1 MKYYKEYIN
10 IEKKTVGKKKRYDNN
25 IFTFDIETT
34 SYFILDNVQH
44 NTIDYDELDEK
55 TRKEIKSQ
63 GTMYIWMLGVNKDVY
78 YGRTYEELK
87 DFLSILDMN
96 IPEKKIMFIHN
107 LAFEFQFLYSEI
119 KMTEVFARKSHKVI
133 KCEFEEYNFELHCTY
148 FMSNAKLEKLSD
160 IYNLPVS
167 KKVGDLDYSKVRHS
181 NTPLTDEEM
190 GYCEYDCLV
199 LYYYIEFELKKYLY
213 VNKIPITSTGHVRK
227 ELKDLISK
235 DYSYKARVKKAI
247 NTDPHIYNLLV
258 SSFQG
263 GFTHAN
269 YIYADEVL
277 KNVDSYDETSAYPYV
292 MVTHKFPSTKFKK
305 CDIKSVTDMVK
316 NFAYLLHIKINNLKS
331 KLYNNF
337 ISSSK
342 CINLKGAVYDNGRII
357 KANSCEMIL
366 TDVDFYLYLD
376 TYTFDY
382 EIIEAYY
389 SVYNY
394 LPLKYV
400 NFILDKYVVKTQY
413 KGVSGKEIEYNL
425 EKQKFNALYGMTVTN
440 NIKDEVV
447 FENSIWSE
455 VELTNDEIEEK
466 LNNEEKQSFLS
477 FSYGVWVTA
486 WARKNL
492 LTNVMKL
499 DPYVVYCDTD
509 SIKLV
514 QGYDKS
520 ILDHYNETVENRIK
534 YVANKR
540 GIDISRFAPKDKKG
554 NTHMLGLFE
563 FEKEDY
569 QDYSYKEFITQ
580 GAKKYAVKEVVEDKE
595 TKELSDKI
603 KITVAGVPKSGAKAL
618 KDLKDFK
625 DGLVF
630 KFKDTNKNL
639 LVYADNQESFILT
652 DYLGNKCEV
661 KDKSGCCLL
670 PNSYTLG
677 KALDYAYL
685 LSDDSAKR
693 SIYKE

>member
-1 MKYYKEYIN
+1 MRYYKEYET
-10 IEKKTVGKKKRYDNN
+10 IEKKTVGTKKRYDNN

-34 SYFILDNVQH
+34 SYFILDEVQH
-44 NTIDYDELDEK
+44 NTIDYDVLDEK

-119 KMTEVFARKSHKVI
+119 KMENVFARKSHKVI
-133 KCEFEEYNFELHCTY
+133 KCEMRDYNFELHCTY

-160 IYNLPVS
+160 IYNLPVT
-167 KKVGDLDYSKVRHS
+167 KKVGDLDYSKARHS

-227 ELKDLISK
+227 ELKDKTNK

-258 SSFQG
+258 ASFQG
-263 GFTHAN
+263 GYTHAN

-277 KNVDSYDETSAYPYV
+277 KNIDSYDETSAYPYV

-305 CDIKSVTDMVK
+305 CDIKSAADMVK

-376 TYTFDY
+376 AYTFEY

-413 KGVSGKEIEYNL
+413 KGIKEKKIEYNL

-447 FENSIWSE
+447 FDGSIWSE
-455 VELTNDEIEEK
+455 VELTNDEILEKLEDEEK
-466 LNNEEKQSFLS
+466 KGFLS
-477 FSYGVWVTA
+477 FAYGVWVTA

-520 ILDHYNETVENRIK
+520 ILEHYNETVENRIK
-534 YVANKR
+534 YVSNKR

-554 NTHMLGLFE
+554 NIHMLGLFE

-569 QDYSYKEFITQ
+569 QDYSYVSFITQ
-580 GAKKYAVKEVVEDKE
+580 GAKKYA
-595 TKELSDKI
+595 TKELVKDEETNEIKEEI

-625 DGLVF
+625 DGLIF

-639 LVYADNQESFILT
+639 LVYADDQEPFILT
-652 DYLGNKCEV
+652 DYLGNKYEV

>member
-1 MKYYKEYIN
+1 MRYYKEYEK
-10 IEKKTVGKKKRYDNN
+10 IEKKTVGTKKRYDNN
-25 IFTFDIETT
+25 IFTFDIETS
-34 SYFILDNVQH
+34 SYFILDNNQH

-63 GTMYIWMLGVNKDVY
+63 STMYIWMLGVNKNVY

-87 DFLSILDMN
+87 DFLSIIDMN

-119 KMTEVFARKSHKVI
+119 KMENVFARKSHKVI
-133 KCEFEEYNFELHCTY
+133 KCEFKDYNFELRCSY
-148 FMSNAKLEKLSD
+148 MMSNAKLEKLPS
-160 IYNLPVS
+160 IYNLPVE
-167 KKVGDLDYSKVRHS
+167 KKVGDLDYTKVRHS
-181 NTPLTDEEM
+181 DTPLTNKEL

-199 LYYYIEFELKKYLY
+199 LYYYIEFELSKYKY
-213 VNKIPITSTGHVRK
+213 INKIPITSTGHVRK
-227 ELKDLISK
+227 ELKEKIDK

-247 NTDPHIYNLLV
+247 NKDPHVYNMLV
-258 SSFQG
+258 EAFQG
-263 GFTHAN
+263 GYTHAN

-277 KNVDSYDETSAYPYV
+277 KNVDSYDEVSAYPYC
-292 MVTHKFPSTKFKK
+292 MVTHKYPSTKFKK
-305 CDIKSVTDMVK
+305 CNIKNKDDMLK
-316 NFAYLLHIKINNLKS
+316 NFAYLLHIRFTNVKS
-331 KLYNNF
+331 RLYNNF

-342 CINLKGAVYDNGRII
+342 CMNLRGAVYDNGRII
-357 KANSCEMIL
+357 KASEFEMII
-366 TDVDFYLYLD
+366 TDVDFYLYLESYD
-376 TYTFDY
+376 FEY
-382 EIIEAYY
+382 EILESYY

-394 LPLKYV
+394 LPLKYI

-413 KGVSGKEIEYNL
+413 KNVEGKEIEYNL

-440 NIKDEVV
+440 NIKDEVI
-447 FENSIWSE
+447 FDGSIWSE
-455 VELTNDEIEEK
+455 QELSNDEILEKLEDEEK
-466 LNNEEKQSFLS
+466 KGFLS

-492 LTNVMKL
+492 LMNVIKL
-499 DPYVVYCDTD
+499 DKYVVYDDTD
-509 SIKLV
+509 SIKLIK
-514 QGYDKS
+514 GYDKS
-520 ILDHYNETVENRIK
+520 IIEHYNETVKNRIK
-534 YVANKR
+534 YVSGKL
-540 GIDISRFAPKDKKG
+540 GISIDRFAPKDKKG
-554 NTHMLGLFE
+554 KEHMLGLFE
-563 FEKEDY
+563 LEKEDY
-569 QDYSYKEFITQ
+569 QENSYKEFITQ
-580 GAKKYAVKEVVEDKE
+580 GAKKYAVKEEVLNKD
-595 TKELSDKI
+595 TKEIEEKI

-639 LVYADNQESFILT
+639 LVYADDQEEFILT
-652 DYLGNKCEV
+652 DYLGNKRKV

-685 LSDDSAKR
+685 LSDDSSKR